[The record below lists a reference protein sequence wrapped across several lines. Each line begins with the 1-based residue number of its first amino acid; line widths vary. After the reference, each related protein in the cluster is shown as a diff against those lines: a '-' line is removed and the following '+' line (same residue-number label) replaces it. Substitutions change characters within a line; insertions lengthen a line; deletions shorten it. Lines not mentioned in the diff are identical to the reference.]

1 MARTKGAKNRYPA
14 MPAAL
19 LQEAI
24 AQLMIAVGK
33 GEQWAIQEALKRIPN
48 AMPEPVPGGVQER
61 VINAR
66 IFELQ
71 EMEQRLKQLEEA
83 AGVKHENE

>member
-1 MARTKGAKNRYPA
+1 MPRTKGSRNKYPA
-14 MPAAL
+14 MPSSLIQDAL
-19 LQEAI
+19 IKL
-24 AQLMIAVGK
+24 AVACGN
-33 GEQWAIQEALKRIPN
+33 GEQWAIQEVLKRVPA

-71 EMEQRLKQLEEA
+71 QMEQRLKQLEDA
-83 AGVKHENE
+83 AGLKHEE